1 MPQIVPVKVC
11 DAIGRGAISGD
22 TEEEVSREAAGGLDT
37 PPVAGAGGAF
47 DATCVG
53 GADFFAAGLPRFSTG
68 GPVSLSSMGWYLGV
82 AAIRLK
88 STSSL
93 AASGSSDGEA
103 VAAGLP
109 GAGVTPGEAAAPG
122 GAG

>member
-1 MPQIVPVKVC
+1 MS
-11 DAIGRGAISGD
+11 ATGSGRGSASTGRGAISGD
-22 TEEEVSREAAGGLDT
+22 TEEEVSRELAGGLDT
-37 PPVAGAGGAF
+37 PPVAGAGGPF

-68 GPVSLSSMGWYLGV
+68 GPVSLSSIARCLGV
-82 AAIRLK
+82 AAIWLR
-88 STSSL
+88 STPSL
-93 AASGSSDGEA
+93 GGSGGSDVEA

-122 GAG
+122 GAD